1 MKFLIVS
8 QYFYP
13 ENFRINDF
21 ALSLVKKGHS
31 VTVIT
36 GLPNYPKGKLF
47 GDFKLFL
54 SEDYKGIKIYR
65 VPLIPRG
72 NASSIR
78 LVLNYLSFLVSSI
91 IFSPFMLLNQ
101 KFDIIFSTN
110 YSPATVGI
118 TGVFLAKIKNAK
130 NALWVQDLWPQSLEA
145 TGAITSKS
153 VIKLVDRMMHW
164 IYLRNDFIFSQ
175 SRSFLDS
182 IRSYGVQEDKLF
194 YLPNWAEDVFIN
206 KKDDSQGVAAN
217 NIDNDKFTLMF
228 AGNLGEAQSLET
240 ILDALTLLNEEDLQV
255 LILGEGRKQNWIKG
269 RIKELKLEGKIK
281 MLGSYPL
288 KDMPAFFR
296 KADFMLVTL
305 KKDDIFAST
314 IPGKIQSYLL
324 SGKPIISALD
334 GEGARVISESG
345 SGFNCNSE
353 DYHSLAK
360 NIRRAIKLSNTEKKE
375 MGDNGREYYYR
386 NFDREKLINN
396 FINTLS
402 SQ

>member
-21 ALSLVKKGHS
+21 ALSLIKKGHS
-31 VTVIT
+31 VSVIT
-36 GLPNYPKGKLF
+36 GLPNYPKGKFF
-47 GDFKLFL
+47 GNFKLFL

-65 VPLIPRG
+65 VPLFPRG
-72 NASSIR
+72 NASGFR
-78 LVLNYLSFLVSSI
+78 LALNYLSFLVSSI
-91 IFSPFMLLNQ
+91 IFSPLILFNK
-101 KFDIIFSTN
+101 KFDVIFSTN
-110 YSPATVGI
+110 YSPATVGV
-118 TGVFLAKIKNAK
+118 TGVFLSKIKNAK
-130 NALWVQDLWPQSLEA
+130 NSLWVQDLWPQSLEA
-145 TGAITSKS
+145 TGAIKSKS
-153 VIKLVDRMMHW
+153 MIKLVDKMVHW

-182 IRSYGVQEDKLF
+182 IRSYGVHEDKLF
-194 YLPNWAEDVFIN
+194 FLPNWAEDIFMN
-206 KKDDSQGVAAN
+206 KKDNPQSVAAN
-217 NIDNDKFTLMF
+217 NVDNDKFTLMF

-255 LILGEGRKQNWIKG
+255 LVLGDGRKKEWMAG
-269 RIKELKLEGKIK
+269 RIKELELEGKIK

-288 KDMPAFFR
+288 QEMPAFFH

-345 SGFNCNSE
+345 SGFNCDAE
-353 DYHSLAK
+353 DHHSLAK

-375 MGDNGREYYYR
+375 MGDNGREYYYK
-386 NFDREKLINN
+386 NFDREKLINK
-396 FINTLS
+396 FINTLNS
-402 SQ
+402 K